1 MRVVVTGAG
10 AVGRHLA
17 ADLADRGHDVT
28 LIEQNLDVV
37 EKAREWAP
45 KVNVL
50 LGDACEPW
58 VLERAEL
65 SKADVVVAATG
76 DDEDNLVT
84 SLLAKQEFAV
94 PRVLA
99 RVNHPKNEWLFTD
112 QWGVDAAVSPPHILT
127 AMVEEAV
134 TVGDLVRLIRLEGG
148 RISIVEMTLP
158 DASPSVGRPL
168 YELRLPPDSAVVAI
182 LRDGHVVIPQ
192 PETRLLARRRGG
204 GAVVADVGVRAADRD
219 RRRRHGG
226 RHAADAW
233 GDRRRRPVSWSSPA
247 DPAYAELQ
255 PRVDHLRRAPLVPHH
270 ALHDHARPER
280 EPLDAPAP
288 HEHQHGLTRPVGHER
303 LQRLLALHR
312 EDREPLHHA
321 RDPHALPRRR
331 PRRSGRCRG
340 SAPTTS

>member
-17 ADLADRGHDVT
+17 SDLADRGHTVT
-28 LIEQNLDVV
+28 LIDQDPAVV
-37 EKAREWAP
+37 QKVQEWAP
-45 KVNVL
+45 SVAVV

-58 VLERAEL
+58 VLEQAEL
-65 SKADVVVAATG
+65 KHAEVVVAATG

-99 RVNHPKNEWLFTD
+99 RVNHPKNEWLFTE

-158 DASPSVGRPL
+158 DRSPSVGRPL

-192 PETRLLARRRGG
+192 PESVFAPRDEVVALCSPGSEAGLRT
-204 GAVVADVGVRAADRD
+204 AVVG
-219 RRRRHGG
+219 
-226 RHAADAW
+226 
-233 GDRRRRPVSWSSPA
+233 
-247 DPAYAELQ
+247 E
-255 PRVDHLRRAPLVPHH
+255 
-270 ALHDHARPER
+270 
-280 EPLDAPAP
+280 DAPGGTP
-288 HEHQHGLTRPVGHER
+288 KDGL
-303 LQRLLALHR
+303 
-312 EDREPLHHA
+312 
-321 RDPHALPRRR
+321 
-331 PRRSGRCRG
+331 S
-340 SAPTTS
+340 STSEMF